1 MDRQPVHRQ
10 DGQPGAEPIGS
21 TTVQVKEFLPDRM
34 KVDAKLS
41 QQVIEGWVKPKGLKG
56 IVDAQN
62 LFGTPAERRVAAT
75 LTLRPVWPSFRSWQG
90 YHFFDARRAKEG
102 YTTTLQD
109 GMTDDKGH
117 AEFDLDLDK
126 YADATYQ
133 LYFQA
138 KAYEAEGGRNV
149 AANAQTLVSNN
160 DWLVGYKS
168 VDDLGYVKRGSPRT
182 VRLVAIDPTA
192 KAIDVKDLRAQ
203 LVEERYVSVLT
214 KQDSGAYKY
223 DSRLKEVPVDDK
235 PLAIPAA
242 GRLHAAHR
250 QAGQLCARDP
260 QRGRRGGEPDRV
272 FGHGRRERHALARP
286 QRGAAGDAREARLQA
301 GRAGRD
307 RDPRALRGQ
316 RPDHDRA
323 RQGVCARVV
332 PCGYDQ
338 LDPAHHG
345 AGRLRGQRLHQR
357 AVHSRSVVGRDLHG
371 R

>member
-1 MDRQPVHRQ
+1 MKEFLPDRMKVDAKLSQQVIEGWVKPKGLKGIVDRQPVHRQ

-62 LFGTPAERRVAAT
+62 LFGTPAEKRRVAVTRRCA
-75 LTLRPVWPSFRSWQG
+75 RCGRRSAAG
-90 YHFFDARRAKEG
+90 RAITSSTRAARRRAA
-102 YTTTLQD
+102 TTLQD

-126 YADATYQ
+126 YADATCQ

-203 LVEERYVSVLT
+203 LVESATCR
-214 KQDSGAYKY
+214 
-223 DSRLKEVPVDDK
+223 
-235 PLAIPAA
+235 
-242 GRLHAAHR
+242 
-250 QAGQLCARDP
+250 C
-260 QRGRRGGEPDRV
+260 
-272 FGHGRRERHALARP
+272 
-286 QRGAAGDAREARLQA
+286 
-301 GRAGRD
+301 
-307 RDPRALRGQ
+307 
-316 RPDHDRA
+316 
-323 RQGVCARVV
+323 
-332 PCGYDQ
+332 
-338 LDPAHHG
+338 
-345 AGRLRGQRLHQR
+345 
-357 AVHSRSVVGRDLHG
+357 
-371 R
+371 